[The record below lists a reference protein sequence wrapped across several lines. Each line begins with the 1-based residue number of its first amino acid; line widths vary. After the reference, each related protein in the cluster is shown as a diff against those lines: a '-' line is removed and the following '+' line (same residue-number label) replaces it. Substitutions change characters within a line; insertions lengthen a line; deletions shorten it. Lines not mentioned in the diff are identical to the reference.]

1 MTSSIREWL
10 NLLVRWFHVFAAIMW
25 VGQTYYFTWLD
36 GQFGRLAK
44 NTAADGSVPSLWMVH
59 SGGFY
64 TVDRQKSLK
73 VGPDQ
78 VHWFRWEALMTWL
91 SGVVLLFLVYYSS
104 SGLIDPDIA
113 ALSQARGIAIGLAV
127 LAGGWIVYDLA
138 ARSALGRSEAAFA
151 AFSLLMIAVLAW
163 GLMHIFSG
171 RAAYI
176 HVGAALGTIMTANV
190 WFRILPSQRKMIAAA
205 AAGEKFDARAER
217 ASQAAL
223 QTQYL
228 HGGPGSFSHDQQSF
242 SCRDLRKYLCLG
254 SSRGTRSSRVG
265 GGKDYSRGLK
275 YELAANN
282 CDYKSRT
289 GSYRSLPEASFVYGD
304 PRLRAADFLISAHAR
319 LSSRNYQMDG
329 TIRRASERRRGRKS
343 SRLISRREG

>member
-1 MTSSIREWL
+1 LTSSIREWL

-44 NTAADGSVPSLWMVH
+44 NATADRPSPSLWMVH

-73 VGPDQ
+73 VGPEQ

-113 ALSQARGIAIGLAV
+113 ALSQARGIAIGLSV

-138 ARSALGRSEAAFA
+138 ARSALGKSEAGFA
-151 AFSLLMIAVLAW
+151 VFSLLAIAILAW

-176 HVGAALGTIMTANV
+176 HVGAVLGTIMTANV

-205 AAGEKFDARAER
+205 AAGGKFDAAL
-217 ASQAAL
+217 SVQAK
-223 QTQYL
+223 
-228 HGGPGSFSHDQQSF
+228 
-242 SCRDLRKYLCLG
+242 LRSKHNTFMAVPVVFLMISNHFPVATYGNTYAWEVLVGLVLLG
-254 SSRGTRSSRVG
+254 W
-265 GGKDYSRGLK
+265 
-275 YELAANN
+275 AAA
-282 CDYKSRT
+282 KVIR
-289 GSYRSLPEASFVYGD
+289 EA
-304 PRLRAADFLISAHAR
+304 
-319 LSSRNYQMDG
+319 
-329 TIRRASERRRGRKS
+329 
-343 SRLISRREG
+343 